1 MQGPLRQAERRL
13 SVMVRAGLPN
23 FARRDGQEC
32 PLPHILSTLP
42 AFHSSGAVGQGRVH
56 FPQMATD
63 VQFAISR
70 IASVNPATG
79 EVLGELDSA
88 GPTEVRAAVTRARAA
103 QPDWNAWGVRNRIRI
118 LRRFQELL
126 LARKMSVA
134 QRITQEAGK
143 PAVEALTTE
152 VLVVL
157 DAARFLIENGFEL
170 LRDQRLPHGNPA
182 LKTKSGRILHEP
194 YGVVGIISPWN
205 YPFSIPATETMA
217 ALLAGNAVVLKP
229 SELTPLIA
237 IELQKLLHEAGV
249 PEDVFQ
255 VLPGEG
261 PTGAALVASEIDKLV
276 FTGSVATGRRI
287 AQIAAERLL
296 PVVLELGGKD
306 AMLVRD
312 DADIDVASSGAVWGA
327 FVNAGQTCLSVER
340 CYVHRSLYP
349 AFLEACAEKTRK
361 LRVGNGMDAAT
372 EIGPM
377 IHERQVRV
385 VEAHVEDAREGGA
398 RVLAGGGRLRELG
411 PTFFAPTVL
420 ADVNRSMRVMQE
432 ETFGPILP
440 IAPFDDDAEA
450 VALAND
456 SAYGL
461 AASIWT
467 RDRARGE
474 RMARQI
480 NAGTVMVNDV
490 VSCFSISEAPHGGV
504 KASGIGR
511 THGRWGVEEMVRV
524 KYVDS
529 DLMPR
534 MKKIWWFGY
543 GRDFGAEME
552 GFLDLLYARPLR
564 EKLTAAARSVG
575 ALWRRKL

>member
-1 MQGPLRQAERRL
+1 
-13 SVMVRAGLPN
+13 
-23 FARRDGQEC
+23 
-32 PLPHILSTLP
+32 
-42 AFHSSGAVGQGRVH
+42 
-56 FPQMATD
+56 MATD

-88 GPTEVRAAVTRARAA
+88 GPTEVRAAVARARAA
-103 QPDWNAWGVRNRIRI
+103 QPDWNAWGVRNRIRV
-118 LRRFQELL
+118 LRRFQQILL
-126 LARKMSVA
+126 RQKMSVA
-134 QRITQEAGK
+134 HRITQEAGK
-143 PAVEALTTE
+143 PTVEALTTE

-157 DAARFLIENGFEL
+157 DAARFLIDNGFAL
-170 LRDQRLPHGNPA
+170 LREERLPHGNAA

-194 YGVVGIISPWN
+194 YGVIGIISPWN
-205 YPFSIPATETMA
+205 YPFSIPTTETMA

-237 IELQKLLHEAGV
+237 LKLQKLLHEAGV
-249 PEDVFQ
+249 PEDIFQ

-261 PTGAALVASEIDKLV
+261 PTGAALVSSEIDKLV

-287 AQIAAERLL
+287 AQIAADRLL

-306 AMLVRD
+306 PMLVLD
-312 DADIDVASSGAVWGA
+312 DADVDVASSGAVWGA

-340 CYVHRSLYP
+340 CYVHRSLYS
-349 AFLEACAEKTRK
+349 AFLDACAEKTRK

-372 EIGPM
+372 DIGPM
-377 IHERQVRV
+377 IHERQVRI
-385 VEAHVEDAREGGA
+385 VEAHVEDARDRGA
-398 RVLAGGGRLRELG
+398 RVLAGGARLRELG

-420 ADVNRSMRVMQE
+420 GDVNRSMRVMQE

-440 IAPFDDDAEA
+440 IAPFDDDGEA
-450 VALAND
+450 IALAND

-461 AASIWT
+461 AASVWT

-474 RMARQI
+474 RLARQI
-480 NAGTVMVNDV
+480 KAGTVMVNDV

-534 MKKIWWFGY
+534 MKKVWWFGY

-564 EKLTAAARSVG
+564 EKLKAAARSAG